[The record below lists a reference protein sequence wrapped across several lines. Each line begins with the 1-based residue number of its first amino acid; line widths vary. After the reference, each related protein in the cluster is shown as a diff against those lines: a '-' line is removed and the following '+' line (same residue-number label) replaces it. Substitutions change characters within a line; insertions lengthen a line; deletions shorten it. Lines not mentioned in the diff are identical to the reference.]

1 MGLLDGKF
9 VVLGVSGGIAAYRAC
24 ELARLL
30 VKDGAQLQVVLTSAA
45 AEMIGS
51 VTFQALSGR
60 PAEVGQGGSLA
71 VSGMPHID
79 LGRDADLIIVAPA
92 TANSLAKFAAGLADN
107 LLSATVL
114 ASTCP
119 VVLAPAMNTR
129 MWENRITQANVSLLN
144 QLERMIFVGPA
155 SGSLACGEE
164 GAGRME
170 DPVFLLEAVR
180 AVLSKNDLEGR
191 KVLVTAGPTREPVD
205 PVRSLTNRSSG
216 KMGYALAAAA
226 RRRGAKV
233 VLVSGPTAL
242 TPPWGVKLVEVET
255 AAQMAQAVD
264 KNISQCNL
272 VLMAAAVADFKPKTR
287 AKQKI
292 KKGRALGVIELSRTK
307 DILAALGKKK
317 KKPLLVGFAAETGDP
332 VKAARQKL
340 KAKRLDLMVA
350 NDVSLP
356 DAGFDV
362 DTNRVHLVDGQASQ
376 ELPLLSKEEVAERI
390 LDRVVKMLP
399 KKRKT

>member
-1 MGLLDGKF
+1 MGLLDSKF
-9 VVLGVSGGIAAYRAC
+9 IVLGVSGGIAAYRSC

-30 VKDGAQLQVVLTSAA
+30 VKDGARVQAVLTNAA
-45 AEMIGS
+45 AEMIGP
-51 VTFQALSGR
+51 VTFQALTGR

-71 VSGMPHID
+71 AAGMPHID
-79 LGRDADLIIVAPA
+79 LGRDADLIVVAPA

-107 LLSATVL
+107 LLCATVL
-114 ASTCP
+114 SSTCP

-129 MWENRITQANVSLLN
+129 MWENRITQANVSLLD
-144 QLERMIFVGPA
+144 QLERMIFVGPD

-170 DPVFLLEAVR
+170 DPLFLLEAVR

-191 KVLVTAGPTREPVD
+191 KVLVTAGPTREPLD

-233 VLVSGPTAL
+233 VLVSGPSAL

-255 AAQMAQAVD
+255 AAQMAQAVE
-264 KNISQCNL
+264 KNISRCNL

-292 KKGRALGVIELSRTK
+292 KKSKALGPIELTRTK

-317 KKPLLVGFAAETGDP
+317 NKPFLVGFAAETGDP
-332 VKAARQKL
+332 VKSARQKL
-340 KAKRLDLMVA
+340 KIKRLDLIVA
-350 NDVSLP
+350 NDISLP

-362 DTNRVHLVDGQASQ
+362 DTNRVHLVDSQASQ
-376 ELPLLSKEEVAERI
+376 EIELLSKDEVAERI
-390 LDRVVKMLP
+390 LDRVVKMMP
-399 KKRKT
+399 KKRKK

>member
-1 MGLLDGKF
+1 
-9 VVLGVSGGIAAYRAC
+9 
-24 ELARLL
+24 
-30 VKDGAQLQVVLTSAA
+30 
-45 AEMIGS
+45 
-51 VTFQALSGR
+51 
-60 PAEVGQGGSLA
+60 
-71 VSGMPHID
+71 
-79 LGRDADLIIVAPA
+79 
-92 TANSLAKFAAGLADN
+92 
-107 LLSATVL
+107 
-114 ASTCP
+114 
-119 VVLAPAMNTR
+119 
-129 MWENRITQANVSLLN
+129 
-144 QLERMIFVGPA
+144 
-155 SGSLACGEE
+155 
-164 GAGRME
+164 
-170 DPVFLLEAVR
+170 
-180 AVLSKNDLEGR
+180 
-191 KVLVTAGPTREPVD
+191 
-205 PVRSLTNRSSG
+205 
-216 KMGYALAAAA
+216 
-226 RRRGAKV
+226 
-233 VLVSGPTAL
+233 
-242 TPPWGVKLVEVET
+242 
-255 AAQMAQAVD
+255 QMAQAVY

-272 VLMAAAVADFKPKTR
+272 VLMAAAVADFKPKTC